1 MPARVTN
8 NDVNRAL
15 REIVWPDLTREG
27 FDRRTGRTAWRDHPD
42 QVDVVTFWSHNA
54 YNAGVFR
61 INTISFQL
69 HLGVHPRCRTTDE
82 TAVKD
87 GALRPQEAACDFR
100 RVLVKPLVQEE
111 TDRPEIWFVRSDG
124 SNLQEIVE
132 AARNLLLDEGLAW
145 FTSLG
150 GLHPMLETARYEP
163 LTPYTAGGMGNLGS
177 PHRLSLIADL
187 EAAAPR

>member
-1 MPARVTN
+1 M
-8 NDVNRAL
+8 
-15 REIVWPDLTREG
+15 
-27 FDRRTGRTAWRDHPD
+27 
-42 QVDVVTFWSHNA
+42 VTFWSHNA

-61 INTISFQL
+61 VNTISFQL
-69 HLGVHPRCRTTDE
+69 HLGVHPRCRTTD
-82 TAVKD
+82 TTSVID
-87 GALRPQEAACDFR
+87 GALRPREAACDFR
-100 RVLVKPLVQEE
+100 RVLVKPLAQEE

-145 FTSLG
+145 FASLG
-150 GLHPMLETARYEP
+150 GMHAMLETARHEP
-163 LTPYTAGGMGNLGS
+163 LTLYTAGGMGNLGS